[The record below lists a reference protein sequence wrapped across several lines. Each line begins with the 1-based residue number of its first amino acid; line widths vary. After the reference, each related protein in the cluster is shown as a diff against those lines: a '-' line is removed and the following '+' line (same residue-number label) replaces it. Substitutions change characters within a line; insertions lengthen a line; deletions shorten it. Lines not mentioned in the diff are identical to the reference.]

1 MRRGIRR
8 RLGQL
13 LLLMVALPV
22 AGWALERLATR
33 VEERRSGSAASRW
46 LRTGAD
52 WVGGAG
58 RGPLARRLRASR

>member
-8 RLGQL
+8 KLRQL
-13 LLLMVALPV
+13 VLLMVAVPV

-33 VEERRSGSAASRW
+33 VEARRSGSAAGRW

-52 WVGGAG
+52 WVHGAG
-58 RGPLARRLRASR
+58 RGPLARRLRPDR